1 MVTGSR
7 AGQSFLGVP
16 VKGRGTV
23 TAKYLQSDVDSCSR
37 VLTEFVRRF

>member
-7 AGQSFLGVP
+7 AGQSLLGVP